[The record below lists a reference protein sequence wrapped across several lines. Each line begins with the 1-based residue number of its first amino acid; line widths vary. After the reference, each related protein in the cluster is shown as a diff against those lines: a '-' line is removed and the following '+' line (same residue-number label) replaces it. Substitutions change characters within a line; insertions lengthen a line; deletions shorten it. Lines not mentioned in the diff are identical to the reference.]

1 MMVRKL
7 DVEELQHFAQGW
19 GLSIAPN
26 EQEEFKTLSDA
37 LIGILDVLDVQ
48 DVAAAPVRSGSI
60 CLWAP

>member
-1 MMVRKL
+1 MVRKL
-7 DVEELQHFAQGW
+7 DVEELQHFAQGR

-48 DVAAAPVRSGSI
+48 DVAAAPVRSGSR
-60 CLWAP
+60 CRWAP